1 MSKQVITFFN
11 NYSNIKTTLAYQ
23 HWKTL
28 VKYMIVAIIDPE
40 CLWVLS
46 CCRFS
51 SAVAT
56 FCMDGDIGS
65 DHLATCT
72 LSYMAITNSNW
83 FASL

>member
-40 CLWVLS
+40 FLWV
-46 CCRFS
+46 FS
-51 SAVAT
+51 NCGFSRAVAT
-56 FCMDGDIGS
+56 LCMDGDIGS
-65 DHLATCT
+65 DHLAAYM
-72 LSYMAITNSNW
+72 LHSYY
-83 FASL
+83 

>member
-1 MSKQVITFFN
+1 
-11 NYSNIKTTLAYQ
+11 
-23 HWKTL
+23 
-28 VKYMIVAIIDPE
+28 MIVAIIDPE